1 LRDHRYV
8 EGLRLSRAAEGVT
21 RLSAGEVEATD
32 WLPGTVERIYGTR
45 EVAGIAVRE
54 HLAAD
59 QKLHAGIVFDAL
71 PLTRHHTRITT
82 EGTDVVVESAKPA
95 TLDLTPVK
103 RFWSEWFQRGPWPV
117 EDLYYG
123 LIQRFVRRVVIEDPA
138 AFARLTGRSA
148 IYLSNHQVGVESL
161 LFSIVASGLQKM
173 PTVTLAKIEHQK
185 TWLGRLI
192 AHSFAY
198 EGIRD
203 PKVIAFFDR
212 SDKASLPGILMELAG
227 QMKSPGRSVMVH
239 VEGTRSRTCTHPVEK
254 MSGAFLD
261 MAMEVGAP
269 VVPVRFIGGLPREP
283 LEMRIE
289 FPFAMGQQDI
299 WFGKPILPEDL
310 KRVPY
315 GERKKI
321 VVEAINALGV
331 RNADEEP
338 LHCNPEF
345 GRTVGAWCAERGVD
359 IEHATL
365 WRVLETVPEP
375 CAETRMLIDAVR
387 AKKTPADPWL
397 AELAHRLGG
406 RR

>member
-1 LRDHRYV
+1 VNGATH
-8 EGLRLSRAAEGVT
+8 
-21 RLSAGEVEATD
+21 LSAPEVDATD

-54 HLAAD
+54 HVAAD
-59 QKLHAGIVFDAL
+59 QRIHPGVVLDAL
-71 PLTRHHTRITT
+71 PLTRHQTKVTA
-82 EGTDVVVESAKPA
+82 EGGDVIVETARPA
-95 TLDLTPVK
+95 TLDLAPVRK
-103 RFWSEWFQRGPWPV
+103 YWTHYFGRGPWPV

-123 LIQRFVRRVVIEDPA
+123 LIQRFVRRVVLADPA
-138 AFARLTGRSA
+138 GFAQLSGRSVL
-148 IYLSNHQVGVESL
+148 YLSNHQVGVESL
-161 LFSIVASGLQKM
+161 LFSIVASGLQQM

-203 PKVIAFFDR
+203 PGVIAFFDR
-212 SDKASLPGILMELAG
+212 DDKASLPGILLELAA

-239 VEGTRSRTCTHPVEK
+239 VEGTRSRSATHAVEK

-261 MAMEVGAP
+261 MAIEVGAP

-299 WFGKPILPEDL
+299 WFGKPIAPEEL
-310 KRVPY
+310 KAVPY
-315 GERKKI
+315 GDRKKMVI
-321 VVEAINALGV
+321 EAINALGV

-338 LHCNPEF
+338 LPGHPEF
-345 GRTVGAWCAERGVD
+345 GRTVGAWCAERHVD
-359 IEHATL
+359 VEHATL
-365 WRVLETVPEP
+365 WRVLENAQEP

-387 AKKTPADPWL
+387 TKKLPADPWL
-397 AELAHRLGG
+397 AELALRLGG